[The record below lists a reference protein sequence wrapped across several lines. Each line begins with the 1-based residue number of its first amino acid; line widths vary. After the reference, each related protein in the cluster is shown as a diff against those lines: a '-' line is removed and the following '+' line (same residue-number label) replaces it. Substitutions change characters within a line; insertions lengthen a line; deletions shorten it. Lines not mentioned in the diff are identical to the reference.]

1 MVGCLTSNKSDNLL
15 KNLVAAVQKF
25 YHMEKIHTGSGTEN
39 VAATCLT
46 LG

>member
-1 MVGCLTSNKSDNLL
+1 MVGCLTSIKDDNLL

-39 VAATCLT
+39 VATTCFT